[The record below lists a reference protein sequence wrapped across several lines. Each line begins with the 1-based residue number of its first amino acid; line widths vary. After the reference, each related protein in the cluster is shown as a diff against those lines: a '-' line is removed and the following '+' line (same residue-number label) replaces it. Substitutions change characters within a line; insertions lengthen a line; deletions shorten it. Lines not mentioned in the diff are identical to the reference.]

1 MWPRGE
7 SPRPSPR
14 GRSLSGPRPLGALPR
29 WPGLRPARPSLWWT
43 SRSSWRLYMAML
55 PPSSVRVLIV
65 DDHGIMR
72 AGLRMLLES
81 QPGLVVV
88 GEAATC
94 AEAVA
99 LATDTQPDVIVLD
112 LDLGGENAIASMPT
126 LLRAPDTRIL
136 VLTGVRDP
144 EVHRQAIRQGAL
156 GLVVK
161 EKAVETLLHA
171 IMQVRAGEVWL
182 EPTMIARVL
191 GDLTRPH
198 PAPQASAEAANIAR
212 LTEREREVIT
222 LVGEGL
228 RNKHI
233 AARLYISEAT
243 VRHHLTAIFAKLD
256 VSDRFELAIY
266 AYQHGLAQPPA

>member
-1 MWPRGE
+1 
-7 SPRPSPR
+7 
-14 GRSLSGPRPLGALPR
+14 
-29 WPGLRPARPSLWWT
+29 
-43 SRSSWRLYMAML
+43 MAML

-99 LATDTQPDVIVLD
+99 LATSTQPDVIVLD

-161 EKAVETLLHA
+161 EKAAETLLHA

-182 EPTMIARVL
+182 ERTMIAQVL
-191 GDLTRPH
+191 GELTRPQ
-198 PAPQASAEAANIAR
+198 PAPQVSAEAANIAK

-228 RNKHI
+228 RNRHI

-243 VRHHLTAIFAKLD
+243 VRHHLTAIFAKLGIA
-256 VSDRFELAIY
+256 DRFELAIY
-266 AYQHGLAQPPA
+266 AYQHGLAKPPA

>member
-1 MWPRGE
+1 M
-7 SPRPSPR
+7 SM
-14 GRSLSGPRPLGALPR
+14 
-29 WPGLRPARPSLWWT
+29 PAPQSI
-43 SRSSWRLYMAML
+43 
-55 PPSSVRVLIV
+55 RVLIV

-81 QPGLVVV
+81 QPGITVV
-88 GEAATC
+88 GEASTC
-94 AEAVA
+94 ADA
-99 LATDTQPDVIVLD
+99 LALTTDTQPDVIVLD
-112 LDLGGENAIASMPT
+112 LDLGGENAVESIPT
-126 LLRAPDTRIL
+126 LLRIAPETRIL

-144 EVHRQAIRQGAL
+144 EIHRQAIRHGAM
-156 GLVVK
+156 GLVLK
-161 EKAVETLLHA
+161 EKAVETLLQA
-171 IMQVRAGEVWL
+171 ITKVRAGEVWL
-182 EPTMIARVL
+182 ESTMIARVL
-191 GDLTRPH
+191 GDLTRPQSS
-198 PAPQASAEAANIAR
+198 PQASAEATQIAR

-266 AYQHGLAQPPA
+266 AYQHGLAKPPA

>member
-1 MWPRGE
+1 MSMP
-7 SPRPSPR
+7 P
-14 GRSLSGPRPLGALPR
+14 
-29 WPGLRPARPSLWWT
+29 
-43 SRSSWRLYMAML
+43 
-55 PPSSVRVLIV
+55 PPSIRVLIV

-81 QPGLVVV
+81 QPGITVV
-88 GEAATC
+88 GEASTC
-94 AEAVA
+94 ADALA
-99 LATDTQPDVIVLD
+99 LATGTQPDVIVLD
-112 LDLGGENAIASMPT
+112 LDLGGENAVGSIPT
-126 LLRAPDTRIL
+126 LLRATPDTRIL

-144 EVHRQAIRQGAL
+144 EVHRQAIRHGAL
-156 GLVVK
+156 GLVCK
-161 EKAVETLLHA
+161 EKAVETLLQA
-171 IMQVRAGEVWL
+171 ITKVRAGEVWL

-191 GDLTRPH
+191 GDLTRPQ
-198 PAPQASAEAANIAR
+198 PSPQASAEATKIAR

-256 VSDRFELAIY
+256 VADRFELAIY

>member
-1 MWPRGE
+1 MSMP
-7 SPRPSPR
+7 P
-14 GRSLSGPRPLGALPR
+14 
-29 WPGLRPARPSLWWT
+29 
-43 SRSSWRLYMAML
+43 
-55 PPSSVRVLIV
+55 PPSIRVLLV

-72 AGLRMLLES
+72 AGLRMLLET
-81 QPGLVVV
+81 QPGLTVV
-88 GEAATC
+88 GEASTC
-94 AEAVA
+94 ADTLA

-112 LDLGGENAIASMPT
+112 LDLGGENAIESIPT
-126 LLRAPDTRIL
+126 LLHTAPDTRIL

-144 EVHRQAIRQGAL
+144 EVHRQAIRHGAV

-161 EKAVETLLHA
+161 EKAVETLLQA
-171 IMQVRAGEVWL
+171 ITKVRAGEVWL
-182 EPTMIARVL
+182 EPTMVARVL
-191 GDLTRPH
+191 GDLTRP
-198 PAPQASAEAANIAR
+198 PSPPQPSAEAAKIAR

>member
-1 MWPRGE
+1 
-7 SPRPSPR
+7 
-14 GRSLSGPRPLGALPR
+14 
-29 WPGLRPARPSLWWT
+29 
-43 SRSSWRLYMAML
+43 
-55 PPSSVRVLIV
+55 
-65 DDHGIMR
+65 MR

-81 QPGLVVV
+81 QPGLAVV

-99 LATDTQPDVIVLD
+99 LATGTQPDVIVLD

-126 LLRAPDTRIL
+126 LQRVAPDTRIL

-156 GLVVK
+156 GLVMK

-191 GDLTRPH
+191 GELTRPQ
-198 PAPQASAEAANIAR
+198 PAQQVSAEAANIAK

-228 RNKHI
+228 RNKHV

-243 VRHHLTAIFAKLD
+243 VRHHLTAIFAKLGIA
-256 VSDRFELAIY
+256 DRFELAIY
-266 AYQHGLAQPPA
+266 AYQHGLAKPPS

>member
-1 MWPRGE
+1 M
-7 SPRPSPR
+7 S
-14 GRSLSGPRPLGALPR
+14 
-29 WPGLRPARPSLWWT
+29 
-43 SRSSWRLYMAML
+43 L
-55 PPSSVRVLIV
+55 PPLQSVRVLLV

-81 QPGLVVV
+81 HPGFLVV
-88 GEAATC
+88 GEASTC
-94 AEAVA
+94 ADALA
-99 LATDTQPDVIVLD
+99 LATETQPDVIVLD
-112 LDLGGENAIASMPT
+112 LDLGGENAVESIPT
-126 LLRAPDTRIL
+126 LLRTAPDTRIL

-144 EVHRQAIRQGAL
+144 EVHRHAIRQGAL

-161 EKAVETLLHA
+161 EKAMETLLQA
-171 IMQVRAGEVWL
+171 IMKVRAGEVWL

-191 GDLTRPH
+191 GDLTRP
-198 PAPQASAEAANIAR
+198 PASPQASAEATKIAR

-243 VRHHLTAIFAKLD
+243 VRHHLTAIFAKLGLL
-256 VSDRFELAIY
+256 DRFELAIY
-266 AYQHGLAQPPA
+266 AYQHGLATPPA

>member
-1 MWPRGE
+1 M
-7 SPRPSPR
+7 S
-14 GRSLSGPRPLGALPR
+14 
-29 WPGLRPARPSLWWT
+29 
-43 SRSSWRLYMAML
+43 L
-55 PPSSVRVLIV
+55 PPLQSVRVLIV

-81 QPGLVVV
+81 QPGITVV
-88 GEAATC
+88 GEASTC
-94 AEAVA
+94 ADTLA
-99 LATDTQPDVIVLD
+99 LATSTQPDVIVLD
-112 LDLGGENAIASMPT
+112 LDLGGENAVESIPT
-126 LLRAPDTRIL
+126 LLRTAPDTRIL

-144 EVHRQAIRQGAL
+144 EVHRHAIRQGAL

-161 EKAVETLLHA
+161 EKAMETLLQA
-171 IMQVRAGEVWL
+171 IMKVRAGEVWL

-191 GDLTRPH
+191 GDLTRPQ
-198 PAPQASAEAANIAR
+198 ASPQISAEAAKIAR

-243 VRHHLTAIFAKLD
+243 VRHHLTAIFAKLGLL
-256 VSDRFELAIY
+256 DRFELAIY
-266 AYQHGLAQPPA
+266 AYQHGLATPPA